1 MPSRLHQMRRIV
13 SALDERLRAAY
24 PSGTQPSPDG
34 GDPLV
39 NAFTEFG
46 IRAGEASMTME
57 DTMGASLEA
66 LQALFE
72 RSGGSGN
79 DSATMRVAGVAAAAT
94 AKGYLSANAP
104 EVEVQEPEPQ
114 PVPRQLARLA
124 ALHQI
129 NRAATANLKLAQMLD
144 TVVDVVAQ
152 TTGSDAC
159 EVFLHD
165 DSTGL
170 LILRA
175 AVGLN
180 PASVNAVT
188 IRIGMGIT
196 GLAAQ
201 ESRIISAPDSHRH
214 PAFLAHPGIGD
225 EIYTSQVSLPILLQS
240 PRRLVG

>member
-13 SALDERLRAAY
+13 AALDERLRAAY

-46 IRAGEASMTME
+46 IRAGEASMT
-57 DTMGASLEA
+57 TRRHHGR
-66 LQALFE
+66 Q
-72 RSGGSGN
+72 SG
-79 DSATMRVAGVAAAAT
+79 SAPGTLRAFRGLGKRLRQRCVSAGVAAAAT
-94 AKGYLSANAP
+94 AQGYLSANAP

-152 TTGSDAC
+152 PPGAMPARSSCTT
-159 EVFLHD
+159 
-165 DSTGL
+165 T
-170 LILRA
+170 R
-175 AVGLN
+175 
-180 PASVNAVT
+180 P
-188 IRIGMGIT
+188 
-196 GLAAQ
+196 
-201 ESRIISAPDSHRH
+201 
-214 PAFLAHPGIGD
+214 
-225 EIYTSQVSLPILLQS
+225 VS
-240 PRRLVG
+240 